1 MSGITHL
8 RDGVQVVAAAG
19 TAVRLE
25 DEAGN
30 PPGAVVGAIV
40 QALETNNGT
49 IVFGGKTVVA
59 KAGAH
64 GTPERKGIALTAG
77 ESVALDVNDIGAIWI
92 DATVN
97 GDGVSWVLL
106 GA

>member
-8 RDGVQVVAAAG
+8 RDGLRTVAKAG
-19 TAVRLE
+19 EAVRLE

-30 PPGAVVGAIV
+30 PPGAVVGIIV
-40 QALETNNGT
+40 QALETNTGT

-59 KAGAH
+59 APGTHAAPTRKGVALSAGAS
-64 GTPERKGIALTAG
+64 A
-77 ESVALDVNDIGAIWI
+77 VLDVNDISAVWI

-97 GDGVSWVLL
+97 GDGVSWTLL

>member
-8 RDGVQVVAAAG
+8 RDGLKVVPEAG
-19 TAVRLE
+19 KAVRLE

-30 PPGAVVGAIV
+30 PPGATVGVIIE
-40 QALETNNGT
+40 ALETNQGQ

-59 KAGAH
+59 APGTHAAPTRKGVALSAGAS
-64 GTPERKGIALTAG
+64 A
-77 ESVALDVNDIGAIWI
+77 VLDVNDISAVWI
-92 DATVN
+92 DATVS
-97 GDGVSWVLL
+97 GDGVSWTLL